1 MAREATTGEQQG
13 SGYLVGDDV
22 RALFAGA
29 LNFRE
34 QCDAADSYNDLNS
47 DDEAE
52 GHGMVEGRWR
62 GGRRR
67 A

>member
-1 MAREATTGEQQG
+1 MAREATNGEEQG

-34 QCDAADSYNDLNS
+34 QCDAAGIQYKDLNS
-47 DDEAE
+47 
-52 GHGMVEGRWR
+52 
-62 GGRRR
+62 
-67 A
+67 